1 MENKNEK
8 SSHILN
14 ASSNL
19 LGICFI
25 VITSLQVLKLSNE
38 TIIDEISVG
47 AIVLFMT
54 SVILSF
60 LSIRRNNQSGKVLES
75 IAEYCF
81 IGGISLLF
89 LTTILFSFKIIH

>member
-1 MENKNEK
+1 MENKNDK

-25 VITSLQVLKLSNE
+25 VITSLQVLKLSNG

-60 LSIRRNNQSGKVLES
+60 LSIRRANQSGKVLEL

-89 LTTILFSFKIIH
+89 LTTLLFSFKIIH

>member
-1 MENKNEK
+1 MENKNDK

-25 VITSLQVLKLSNE
+25 VITSLQVLKLSNG

-60 LSIRRNNQSGKVLES
+60 LSIRRNNRSGNVLEL

-89 LTTILFSFKIIH
+89 ITTLLFSFKIIH